1 MAYFDWD
8 WPSGMGW
15 PEGRT
20 PKPDNVLGIQ
30 RQALERRM
38 RRCTTSWPRAPTQPS
53 TRFERTSQSSL
64 ALAARGSLA
73 ALRQNLLVGAFFH
86 AADAHDGCPS
96 SVLQADTTVLRV
108 VVYTIDDPHSSLDG

>member
-53 TRFERTSQSSL
+53 TRF
-64 ALAARGSLA
+64 
-73 ALRQNLLVGAFFH
+73 
-86 AADAHDGCPS
+86 
-96 SVLQADTTVLRV
+96 
-108 VVYTIDDPHSSLDG
+108 